1 MNHARLPPPVA
12 VSTMR
17 TALALVACATLL
29 AGGSAMAQGAQATV
43 TLNATVLEVQCTAQQ
58 RLRIR
63 ACAPAQ
69 ESWSTE
75 NGKVLVAQKSA
86 TRRTAPE
93 GRSRN
98 TTSVTMPVAR

>member
-1 MNHARLPPPVA
+1 
-12 VSTMR
+12 
-17 TALALVACATLL
+17 
-29 AGGSAMAQGAQATV
+29 MAQGTQATV

-86 TRRTAPE
+86 LGEPA
-93 GRSRN
+93 GRSQPLYHVRYDAGRQVMIR
-98 TTSVTMPVAR
+98 TVLY